1 MIALIAEKPSV
12 AKDIA
17 RIIGA
22 TQRNDGYLS
31 GNGYMVT
38 WAFGHLI
45 QLAMPEAYG
54 VANFRRESLPI
65 LPSDFRLI
73 PRQVKAEKGYKADPG
88 VLKQLKVIKEVFDQ
102 CDRIIVATDAG
113 REGELIFRYI
123 FHYLN
128 CRKPFV
134 RLWISSLTDKAIR
147 EGMDN
152 LQPGGRYDNL
162 YLSAKSR
169 SEADWL
175 IGINATQALS
185 VAAGQ
190 GVFSLGRVQTP
201 TLVMICSRFL
211 ENRNFVPTKF
221 WQLKAVTASG
231 GIDFTAQSTDK
242 WEQQSDAIAALQRV
256 KDAGQLVVKS
266 VERKE
271 TSQEP
276 PLLYDLTTLQKEAN
290 TKLDFSADKTL
301 SIAQSLYEKKVMSY
315 PRTGSRYIS
324 EDVFEEMPER
334 IALLGQYHRFAGYA
348 ASLNS
353 NTLNRRSVNDGKVT
367 DHHAL
372 IVTENL
378 PDELSEDEK
387 AVYELVAGR
396 MLEAFSDKCVKD
408 VTTAVLSA
416 GNTDFTVKG
425 AIMKE
430 AGWRAVF
437 NEQEAGEDGEAAG
450 LPQLQEGE
458 ILSLSGVDLLEKQT
472 KPKPLHT
479 ESSLLAAME
488 NAGRELEDAELKASL
503 KDAGIG
509 TPATRAAIIET
520 LFARQYIVREK
531 RNIIPTEKGL
541 AVYRIVKDKKIADVE
556 MTGMWETALAK
567 IEAGCMDADTF
578 RKGIEVY
585 AAQITA
591 ELLSVQLSIAGGET
605 CPCPK
610 CGSGR
615 ILFYPKVAKCSNVD
629 CTLTIFRNKCDK
641 QLTNKQVVELVTKRK
656 SGLIKGFKGK
666 NGKVFDASLVLDEQ
680 FNVAFS
686 FPEKKGK
693 PKK

>member
-1 MIALIAEKPSV
+1 M
-12 AKDIA
+12 
-17 RIIGA
+17 
-22 TQRNDGYLS
+22 
-31 GNGYMVT
+31 
-38 WAFGHLI
+38 
-45 QLAMPEAYG
+45 
-54 VANFRRESLPI
+54 
-65 LPSDFRLI
+65 
-73 PRQVKAEKGYKADPG
+73 
-88 VLKQLKVIKEVFDQ
+88 
-102 CDRIIVATDAG
+102 
-113 REGELIFRYI
+113 
-123 FHYLN
+123 
-128 CRKPFV
+128 
-134 RLWISSLTDKAIR
+134 
-147 EGMDN
+147 
-152 LQPGGRYDNL
+152 
-162 YLSAKSR
+162 
-169 SEADWL
+169 
-175 IGINATQALS
+175 S

-201 TLVMICSRFL
+201 TLVMICSRFFGEQEFCPDQVL
-211 ENRNFVPTKF
+211 
-221 WQLKAVTASG
+221 QLKAATASG
-231 GIDFTAQSTDK
+231 GIGFTAQSTDK

-334 IALLGQYHRFAGYA
+334 IALLGQYPRFAGYA

-378 PDELSEDEK
+378 PDELSEDER

-458 ILSLSGVDLLEKQT
+458 ILSLSGVDLLEKQDQAEAAAHGKQPVGGNGKCGQGT
-472 KPKPLHT
+472 GGCRV
-479 ESSLLAAME
+479 ESQPE
-488 NAGRELEDAELKASL
+488 RC
-503 KDAGIG
+503 GIG

-520 LFARQYIVREK
+520 LFARSTSCGR
-531 RNIIPTEKGL
+531 RRTLCRPTKDLPFTGL
-541 AVYRIVKDKKIADVE
+541 SRTRRLPMSK
-556 MTGMWETALAK
+556 
-567 IEAGCMDADTF
+567 
-578 RKGIEVY
+578 
-585 AAQITA
+585 
-591 ELLSVQLSIAGGET
+591 
-605 CPCPK
+605 
-610 CGSGR
+610 
-615 ILFYPKVAKCSNVD
+615 
-629 CTLTIFRNKCDK
+629 
-641 QLTNKQVVELVTKRK
+641 
-656 SGLIKGFKGK
+656 
-666 NGKVFDASLVLDEQ
+666 
-680 FNVAFS
+680 
-686 FPEKKGK
+686 
-693 PKK
+693 

>member
-65 LPSDFRLI
+65 IPADFQLI
-73 PRQVKAEKGYKADPG
+73 PRQVKTEKGYKADPG

-123 FHYLN
+123 FHYLS
-128 CRKPFV
+128 CHKPFV
-134 RLWISSLTDKAIR
+134 RLWISSLTDRAIR
-147 EGMDN
+147 EGMEN
-152 LQPGGRYDNL
+152 LQPGERYDNL
-162 YLSAKSR
+162 YLAAKSR

-201 TLVMICSRFL
+201 TLMMICDRYL
-211 ENRNFVPTKF
+211 ENKNFVPTKF
-221 WQLKAVTASG
+221 WQLKASTARG
-231 GIDFTAQSTDK
+231 GIGFTAQSTAR
-242 WEQQSDAIAALQRV
+242 WEQQPEAIAALQRV
-256 KDAGQLVVKS
+256 KDAGQFVVKS

-271 TSQEP
+271 AAQEP

-290 TKLDFSADKTL
+290 TKLNFSADKTL

-334 IALLGQYHRFAGYA
+334 IALLERYPRFAGYA
-348 ASLNS
+348 AGLNGT
-353 NTLNRRSVNDGKVT
+353 TLNRRSVNDGKVT

-378 PDELSEDEK
+378 PGELSKDER

-396 MLEAFSDKCVKD
+396 MLEAFSGKCVKD
-408 VTTAVLSA
+408 VTTALLSA
-416 GNTDFTVKG
+416 GDTGFTVKG
-425 AIMKE
+425 AVMKT

-437 NEQEAGEDGEAAG
+437 SEQDTEDEDAAT
-450 LPQLQEGE
+450 LPPLQEGQT
-458 ILSLSGVDLLEKQT
+458 LPLSGVDLLEKQT

-479 ESSLLAAME
+479 ESSLLTAME
-488 NAGRELEDAELKASL
+488 NAGKELEDAELKASL

-531 RNIIPTEKGL
+531 KNLVPTDKGL

-567 IEAGCMDADTF
+567 IEAGSMDADTF

-591 ELLSVQLSIAGGET
+591 ELLSVQLSFASGET

-610 CGSGR
+610 CGNGR

-629 CTLTIFRNKCDK
+629 CTLTIFRSKCDK
-641 QLTNKQVVELVTKRK
+641 QLTDKQIVELVTKRK
-656 SGLIKGFKGK
+656 TGLIKGFKGK
-666 NGKVFDASLVLDEQ
+666 NGKAFDASLVLDEQ

>member
-22 TQRNDGYLS
+22 TGRNDGYLS

-54 VANFRRESLPI
+54 VANFRKESLPI
-65 LPSDFRLI
+65 LPTDFQLI

-102 CDRIIVATDAG
+102 CDKIIVATDAG

-147 EGMDN
+147 EGLDN

-201 TLVMICSRFL
+201 TLVMICSRYL
-211 ENRNFVPTKF
+211 ENKNFVPAKF
-221 WQLKAVTASG
+221 WQLKAHTASG
-231 GIDFTAQSTDK
+231 EISFPAQSTAK
-242 WEQQSDAIAALQRV
+242 WEQQPEAIAALQRV

-271 TSQEP
+271 ASQEP

-290 TKLDFSADKTL
+290 TKLNFSADKTL

-324 EDVFEEMPER
+324 EDVFDEMPER
-334 IALLGQYHRFAGYA
+334 VALLGQYPRFAGYA
-348 ASLNS
+348 AGLNGA
-353 NTLNRRSVNDGKVT
+353 TLNRRSVNDSKVT

-372 IVTENL
+372 IITENL
-378 PDELSEDEK
+378 PGELSKDER
-387 AVYELVAGR
+387 AIYELVAGR
-396 MLEAFSDKCVKD
+396 MLEAFSGRCVKD

-416 GNTDFTVKG
+416 GDTDFMVKG
-425 AIMKE
+425 AVMKV

-437 NEQEAGEDGEAAG
+437 SEQDTEDEDNAT
-450 LPQLQEGE
+450 LPPLQEGQCLP
-458 ILSLSGVDLLEKQT
+458 LSAVDLLEKQT

-488 NAGRELEDAELKASL
+488 NAGKELEDAELKARL

-520 LFARQYIVREK
+520 LFVRQYIVREK
-531 RNIIPTEKGL
+531 KNLVPTDKGL
-541 AVYRIVKDKKIADVE
+541 SVYRIVKDKKIADVE
-556 MTGMWETALAK
+556 MTGMWETALSK
-567 IEAGCMDADTF
+567 IEAGNMDADTF

-591 ELLSVQLSIAGGET
+591 ELLSVQLSVAGSET

-610 CGSGR
+610 CNNGR

-641 QLTNKQVVELVTKRK
+641 QLSDKQIIELVTKRK
-656 SGLIKGFKGK
+656 TGLIKGFKGK
-666 NGKVFDASLVLDEQ
+666 NGKAFDASLVLDEQ
-680 FNVAFS
+680 FNVGFS
-686 FPEKKGK
+686 FPKKKEK

>member
-1 MIALIAEKPSV
+1 MIAEKPSV

-65 LPSDFRLI
+65 IPADFQLI

-123 FHYLN
+123 FHYLD
-128 CRKPFV
+128 CHKPFV
-134 RLWISSLTDKAIR
+134 RLWISSLTDRAIR
-147 EGMDN
+147 EGMKN
-152 LQPGGRYDNL
+152 LQPGERYDNL
-162 YLSAKSR
+162 YLAAKSR

-201 TLVMICSRFL
+201 TLMMICDRYL
-211 ENRNFVPTKF
+211 ENKNFVPTKF
-221 WQLKAVTASG
+221 WQLKASTASG
-231 GIDFTAQSTDK
+231 GIGFTAQSTAR
-242 WEQQSDAIAALQRV
+242 WEQQPEAIAALQRV
-256 KDAGQLVVKS
+256 KDAGQFVVKS

-271 TSQEP
+271 TAQEP

-290 TKLDFSADKTL
+290 TKLNFSADKTL

-334 IALLGQYHRFAGYA
+334 IALLERYPRFAGYA
-348 ASLNS
+348 AGLNGA
-353 NTLNRRSVNDGKVT
+353 TLNRRSVNDGKVT

-378 PDELSEDEK
+378 PGELSKDER

-396 MLEAFSDKCVKD
+396 MLEAFSGKCVKD
-408 VTTAVLSA
+408 VTTALLSA
-416 GNTDFTVKG
+416 GDTGFTVKG
-425 AIMKE
+425 AVMKT

-437 NEQEAGEDGEAAG
+437 SERDTEDEDTAT
-450 LPQLQEGE
+450 LPPLQEGQT
-458 ILSLSGVDLLEKQT
+458 LPLSGVDLLEKQT

-488 NAGRELEDAELKASL
+488 NAGKELEDAELKASL

-531 RNIIPTEKGL
+531 KNLVPTDKGL

-567 IEAGCMDADTF
+567 IEAGGMDADTF

-591 ELLSVQLSIAGGET
+591 ELLSVQLSFASGET

-610 CGSGR
+610 CGNGR

-629 CTLTIFRNKCDK
+629 CTLTIFRSKCDK
-641 QLTNKQVVELVTKRK
+641 QLTDKQIVELVTKRK
-656 SGLIKGFKGK
+656 TGLIKGFKGK
-666 NGKVFDASLVLDEQ
+666 NGKAFDASLVLDEQ

>member
-1 MIALIAEKPSV
+1 MIAEKPSV

-65 LPSDFRLI
+65 IPADFQLI
-73 PRQVKAEKGYKADPG
+73 PRQVKTEKGYKADPG
-88 VLKQLKVIKEVFDQ
+88 VLKQLKVIKEVLDQ

-123 FHYLN
+123 FHYLS
-128 CRKPFV
+128 CHKPFV
-134 RLWISSLTDKAIR
+134 RLWISSLTDRAIR
-147 EGMDN
+147 EGMEN
-152 LQPGGRYDNL
+152 LQPGERYDNL
-162 YLSAKSR
+162 YLAAKSR

-201 TLVMICSRFL
+201 TLMMICDRYL
-211 ENRNFVPTKF
+211 ENKNFVPTKF
-221 WQLKAVTASG
+221 WQLKASTASG
-231 GIDFTAQSTDK
+231 EIGFTAQSTAR
-242 WEQQSDAIAALQRV
+242 WEQQPEAIAALQRA

-271 TSQEP
+271 TAQEP

-290 TKLDFSADKTL
+290 TKLNFSADKTL

-334 IALLGQYHRFAGYA
+334 IALLERYPRFAGYA
-348 ASLNS
+348 AGLNGT
-353 NTLNRRSVNDGKVT
+353 TLNRRSVNDGKVT

-378 PDELSEDEK
+378 PGELSKDER

-396 MLEAFSDKCVKD
+396 MLEAFSGKCVKD
-408 VTTAVLSA
+408 VTTALLSA
-416 GNTDFTVKG
+416 GDTGFTVKG
-425 AIMKE
+425 AVMKT

-437 NEQEAGEDGEAAG
+437 SEQDTEDEDAAT
-450 LPQLQEGE
+450 LPPLQEGQT
-458 ILSLSGVDLLEKQT
+458 LPFSGVDLLEKQT

-479 ESSLLAAME
+479 ESSLLSAME

-531 RNIIPTEKGL
+531 KNLVPTDKGL
-541 AVYRIVKDKKIADVE
+541 AVYGIVKDKKIADVE

-567 IEAGCMDADTF
+567 IEAGSMDADTF

-585 AAQITA
+585 ATQITA
-591 ELLSVQLSIAGGET
+591 ELLSVQLSVATGET

-641 QLTNKQVVELVTKRK
+641 QLSDKQIVELVTKRK
-656 SGLIKGFKGK
+656 TGLIKGFKGK
-666 NGKVFDASLVLDEQ
+666 NGKAFDASLVLDEQ
-680 FNVAFS
+680 FNVGFS
-686 FPEKKGK
+686 FPEKKAK

>member
-1 MIALIAEKPSV
+1 MIAEKPSV

-45 QLAMPEAYG
+45 QLAMPETYG

-65 LPSDFRLI
+65 IPADFQLI
-73 PRQVKAEKGYKADPG
+73 PRQVKTEKGYKADPG

-123 FHYLN
+123 FHYLS
-128 CRKPFV
+128 CHKSFV
-134 RLWISSLTDKAIR
+134 RLWISSLTDRAIR
-147 EGMDN
+147 EGMEN
-152 LQPGGRYDNL
+152 LQPGERYDNL
-162 YLSAKSR
+162 YLAAKSR

-201 TLVMICSRFL
+201 TLMMICNRYL
-211 ENRNFVPTKF
+211 ENKNFVPTKF
-221 WQLKAVTASG
+221 WQLKACTASG
-231 GIDFTAQSTDK
+231 GIGFTAQSTAR
-242 WEQQSDAIAALQRV
+242 WEQQPEAIAALQRV
-256 KDAGQLVVKS
+256 KDAGQFVVKS

-271 TSQEP
+271 AAQEP

-290 TKLDFSADKTL
+290 TKLNFSADKTL

-334 IALLGQYHRFAGYA
+334 IALLERYSRFAGYA
-348 ASLNS
+348 AGLNGA
-353 NTLNRRSVNDGKVT
+353 TLNRRSVNDGKVT

-378 PDELSEDEK
+378 PGELSKDER

-396 MLEAFSDKCVKD
+396 MLEAFSGKCVKD
-408 VTTAVLSA
+408 VTTALLSA
-416 GNTDFTVKG
+416 GDTGFTVKG
-425 AIMKE
+425 AVMKT

-437 NEQEAGEDGEAAG
+437 SERDTEDEDAAT
-450 LPQLQEGE
+450 LPPLQEGQT
-458 ILSLSGVDLLEKQT
+458 LPFSGVDLLEKQT

-488 NAGRELEDAELKASL
+488 NAGKELEDAELKASL

-531 RNIIPTEKGL
+531 KNLVPTDKGL

-567 IEAGCMDADTF
+567 IEAGSMDADTF

-591 ELLSVQLSIAGGET
+591 ELLSVQLSFASGET

-629 CTLTIFRNKCDK
+629 CTLTIFRSKCDK
-641 QLTNKQVVELVTKRK
+641 QLTDKQIVELVTKRK
-656 SGLIKGFKGK
+656 TGLIKGFKGK
-666 NGKVFDASLVLDEQ
+666 NGKAFDASLVLDEQ

>member
-17 RIIGA
+17 CIIGA
-22 TQRNDGYLS
+22 TQRNDGYFS

-65 LPSDFRLI
+65 IPADFQLI

-123 FHYLN
+123 FHYLD

-134 RLWISSLTDKAIR
+134 RLWISSLTDRAIR
-147 EGMDN
+147 EGMEN
-152 LQPGGRYDNL
+152 LQPGKRYDNL
-162 YLSAKSR
+162 YLAAKSR

-201 TLVMICSRFL
+201 TLMMICDRYL
-211 ENRNFVPTKF
+211 ENKNFIPTKF
-221 WQLKAVTASG
+221 WQLKASTASG
-231 GIDFTAQSTDK
+231 GIGFTAQSTTR
-242 WEQQSDAIAALQRV
+242 WEQQPEAIAAMQRA
-256 KDAGQLVVKS
+256 KDAGQLTVKS

-271 TSQEP
+271 AAQDP

-290 TKLDFSADKTL
+290 TKLNFSADKTL
-301 SIAQSLYEKKVMSY
+301 SIAQTLYEKKVMSY

-334 IALLGQYHRFAGYA
+334 IALLKRYPRFAGYA
-348 ASLNS
+348 AGLDGA
-353 NTLNRRSVNDGKVT
+353 TLNRRSVNDGKVT
-367 DHHAL
+367 DHHAM

-378 PDELSEDEK
+378 PGELSKDER
-387 AVYELVAGR
+387 AIYEMVAGR
-396 MLEAFSDKCVKD
+396 MLEAFSGKCVKD
-408 VTTAVLSA
+408 VTTALLSA
-416 GNTDFTVKG
+416 GDTDFTVKG
-425 AIMKE
+425 AVMKE

-437 NEQEAGEDGEAAG
+437 SEQDTEDEDTAT
-450 LPQLQEGE
+450 LPPFQEGQT
-458 ILSLSGVDLLEKQT
+458 LPLSGVDLLEKQT

-488 NAGRELEDAELKASL
+488 NAGKELEDAELKASM

-531 RNIIPTEKGL
+531 KNLVPTEKGL
-541 AVYRIVKDKKIADVE
+541 AVYRIVKGKKIADVE

-567 IEAGCMDADTF
+567 IEAGGMDADTF
-578 RKGIEVY
+578 RKGIELY

-591 ELLSVQLSIAGGET
+591 ELLSVQLSFASGET

-629 CTLTIFRNKCDK
+629 CTLTIFRSKCDK
-641 QLTNKQVVELVTKRK
+641 QLTDKQIVELVTKRK
-656 SGLIKGFKGK
+656 TGLIKGFKGK
-666 NGKVFDASLVLDEQ
+666 NGKAFDASLVLDGQ

>member
-22 TQRNDGYLS
+22 TQKNDGYLS

-65 LPSDFRLI
+65 LPPDFQLI
-73 PRQVKAEKGYKADPG
+73 PRQVKAEKGYKAAPG

-102 CDRIIVATDAG
+102 CDKIIVATDAG
-113 REGELIFRYI
+113 REGELIHRYI
-123 FHYLN
+123 YNYLG
-128 CRKPFV
+128 CTKPFV
-134 RLWISSLTDKAIR
+134 RLWISSLTDRAIR
-147 EGMDN
+147 EGLDN
-152 LQPGGRYDNL
+152 LQPGERYDNL

-201 TLVMICSRFL
+201 TLVMICNRYL
-211 ENRNFVPTKF
+211 ENKNFVPTKF
-221 WQLKAVTASG
+221 WQLKADTASG
-231 GIDFTAQSTDK
+231 RISFTAQSTAK
-242 WEQQSDAIAALQRV
+242 WEQQPEAIAALQRV
-256 KDAGQLVVKS
+256 KDAGQLAVKS

-290 TKLDFSADKTL
+290 TKLNFSADKTL

-315 PRTGSRYIS
+315 PRTGSRYIP
-324 EDVFEEMPER
+324 EDVFDEMPER
-334 IALLGQYHRFAGYA
+334 VALLEQYPRFAGYA
-348 ASLNS
+348 AGLNGV
-353 NTLNRRSVNDGKVT
+353 TLNRRSVNDGKVT

-378 PDELSEDEK
+378 PGELSKDER

-396 MLEAFSDKCVKD
+396 MLEAFSGRCVKD

-416 GNTDFTVKG
+416 GDTDFTVKG
-425 AIMKE
+425 SVMKE

-437 NEQEAGEDGEAAG
+437 GEQETGEDEETASLPPLQKGEN
-450 LPQLQEGE
+450 LPISNVE
-458 ILSLSGVDLLEKQT
+458 LLEKQT

-488 NAGRELEDAELKASL
+488 NAGKELEDAELKASL

-531 RNIIPTEKGL
+531 KGR

-556 MTGMWETALAK
+556 MTGMWETALSK
-567 IEAGCMDADTF
+567 IEAGNMDADTF

-591 ELLSVQLSIAGGET
+591 ELLSVQLSVAGSET

-610 CGSGR
+610 CNNGR

-641 QLTNKQVVELVTKRK
+641 QLSDKQIVELVTKRK
-656 SGLIKGFKGK
+656 TGLIKGFKGK
-666 NGKVFDASLVLDEQ
+666 NGKAFDASLVLDEQ
-680 FNVAFS
+680 FNVTFS
-686 FPEKKGK
+686 FPEKKAK

>member
-22 TQRNDGYLS
+22 TRRNDGYLS

-65 LPSDFRLI
+65 LPPDFQLI

-102 CDRIIVATDAG
+102 CDKIIVATDAG

-147 EGMDN
+147 EGLDN
-152 LQPGGRYDNL
+152 LQPGEYYDNL

-201 TLVMICSRFL
+201 TLMMICDRYL
-211 ENRNFVPTKF
+211 ENKNFVPTKF
-221 WQLKAVTASG
+221 WQLKASTASG
-231 GIDFTAQSTDK
+231 GIGFTAQSTAR
-242 WEQQSDAIAALQRV
+242 WEQQPEAIAALQRA

-271 TSQEP
+271 TAQEP

-290 TKLDFSADKTL
+290 TKLNFSADKTL

-334 IALLGQYHRFAGYA
+334 IALLERYPRFAGYA
-348 ASLNS
+348 AGLNGA
-353 NTLNRRSVNDGKVT
+353 TLNRRSVNDGKVT

-378 PDELSEDEK
+378 PGELSKDER
-387 AVYELVAGR
+387 AIYELVAGR
-396 MLEAFSDKCVKD
+396 MLEAFSGKCVKD
-408 VTTAVLSA
+408 VTTAMLSA
-416 GNTDFTVKG
+416 GDTGFTVKG
-425 AIMKE
+425 AVMKT

-437 NEQEAGEDGEAAG
+437 SEQDTEDEDAAT
-450 LPQLQEGE
+450 LPPLQEGQT
-458 ILSLSGVDLLEKQT
+458 LPLSGVDLLEKQT

-488 NAGRELEDAELKASL
+488 NAGKELEDTELKASL

-531 RNIIPTEKGL
+531 KNLVPTDKGL

-567 IEAGCMDADTF
+567 IEAGSMDADTF

-585 AAQITA
+585 AIQITA
-591 ELLSVQLSIAGGET
+591 ELLSVQLSFASGET

-610 CGSGR
+610 CGNGR

-629 CTLTIFRNKCDK
+629 CTLTIFRSKCDK
-641 QLTNKQVVELVTKRK
+641 QLTDKQIVELVTKRK
-656 SGLIKGFKGK
+656 TGLIKGFKGK
-666 NGKVFDASLVLDEQ
+666 NGKAFDASLVLDEQ

>member
-65 LPSDFRLI
+65 IPADFQLI

-102 CDRIIVATDAG
+102 CDKIIVATDAG

-123 FHYLN
+123 FHYLS
-128 CRKPFV
+128 CHKPFV
-134 RLWISSLTDKAIR
+134 RLWISSLTDRAIR
-147 EGMDN
+147 EGMEN
-152 LQPGGRYDNL
+152 LQPGERYDNL
-162 YLSAKSR
+162 YLAAKSR

-201 TLVMICSRFL
+201 TLMMICDRYL
-211 ENRNFVPTKF
+211 ENKNFVPTKF
-221 WQLKAVTASG
+221 WQLKASTASG
-231 GIDFTAQSTDK
+231 GIGFTAQSTAK
-242 WEQQSDAIAALQRV
+242 WEQQPEAIAALQRA

-271 TSQEP
+271 TAQEP

-290 TKLDFSADKTL
+290 TKLNFSADKTL

-334 IALLGQYHRFAGYA
+334 IALLERYPRFAEYA
-348 ASLNS
+348 AGLNGA
-353 NTLNRRSVNDGKVT
+353 TLNRRSVNDGKVT

-378 PDELSEDEK
+378 PGELSKDER

-396 MLEAFSDKCVKD
+396 MLEAFSGKCVKD
-408 VTTAVLSA
+408 VTTALLSA
-416 GNTDFTVKG
+416 GDTGFTVKG
-425 AIMKE
+425 AVMKT

-437 NEQEAGEDGEAAG
+437 SEQDTEDEDTAT
-450 LPQLQEGE
+450 LPPLQEGQT
-458 ILSLSGVDLLEKQT
+458 LPLSGVDLLEKQT

-488 NAGRELEDAELKASL
+488 NAGKELEDAELKASL

-531 RNIIPTEKGL
+531 KNLVPTDKGL

-567 IEAGCMDADTF
+567 IEAGSMDADTF

-585 AAQITA
+585 ATQITA
-591 ELLSVQLSIAGGET
+591 ELLSVQLSVATGET

-641 QLTNKQVVELVTKRK
+641 QLSDKQIVELVTKRK
-656 SGLIKGFKGK
+656 TGLIKGFKGK
-666 NGKVFDASLVLDEQ
+666 NGKAFDASLVLDEQ
-680 FNVAFS
+680 FNVGFS
-686 FPEKKGK
+686 FPEKKAK

>member
-22 TQRNDGYLS
+22 TGRYDGYLS

-54 VANFRRESLPI
+54 VANFRKESLPI
-65 LPSDFRLI
+65 LPTDFQLI

-102 CDRIIVATDAG
+102 CDKIIVATDAG

-147 EGMDN
+147 EGLDN

-201 TLVMICSRFL
+201 TLVMICSRYL
-211 ENRNFVPTKF
+211 ENKNFVPAKF
-221 WQLKAVTASG
+221 WQLKAHTASG
-231 GIDFTAQSTDK
+231 EISFPAQSTAK
-242 WEQQSDAIAALQRV
+242 WEQQPEAIAALQRV

-271 TSQEP
+271 ASQEP

-290 TKLDFSADKTL
+290 TKLNFSADKTL

-324 EDVFEEMPER
+324 EDVFDEMPER
-334 IALLGQYHRFAGYA
+334 VALLGQYPRFAGYA
-348 ASLNS
+348 AGLNGA
-353 NTLNRRSVNDGKVT
+353 TLNRRSVNDSKVT

-372 IVTENL
+372 IITENL
-378 PDELSEDEK
+378 PGELSKDER
-387 AVYELVAGR
+387 AIYELVAGR
-396 MLEAFSDKCVKD
+396 MLEAFSGRCVKD

-416 GNTDFTVKG
+416 GDTDFMVKG
-425 AIMKE
+425 AVMKV

-437 NEQEAGEDGEAAG
+437 SEQDTEDEDNAT
-450 LPQLQEGE
+450 LPPLQEGQCLP
-458 ILSLSGVDLLEKQT
+458 LSAVDLLEKQT

-488 NAGRELEDAELKASL
+488 NAGKELEDAELKARL

-520 LFARQYIVREK
+520 LFVRQYIVREK
-531 RNIIPTEKGL
+531 KNLVPTDKGL
-541 AVYRIVKDKKIADVE
+541 AVYKIVKDKKIADVE
-556 MTGMWETALAK
+556 MTGMWENALAK
-567 IEAGCMDADTF
+567 IEAGGMDADTF
-578 RKGIEVY
+578 RKSIEVY

-591 ELLSVQLSIAGGET
+591 ELLSVQLSIANDET

-610 CGSGR
+610 CNSGR

-641 QLTNKQVVELVTKRK
+641 QLSDKQIIELVTKRK
-656 SGLIKGFKGK
+656 TGLIKGFKGK
-666 NGKVFDASLVLDEQ
+666 NGKAFDASLVLDEQ
-680 FNVAFS
+680 FNVGFS
-686 FPEKKGK
+686 FPKKKEK